1 MCYDARGPNDLW
13 LIPIII
19 IVSLFFLWV
28 VISTPSSFV
37 VGTVAPGG
45 GSSNHTTIW
54 NKGDENTTRKLQ
66 ITGANGYLVSVVI
79 PD

>member
-37 VGTVAPGG
+37 VGTVAPGECL
-45 GSSNHTTIW
+45 W
-54 NKGDENTTRKLQ
+54 
-66 ITGANGYLVSVVI
+66 
-79 PD
+79 